1 MAPTESPYHKTM
13 ASIYK
18 RSQWTCIIKLT
29 IKKLNQS
36 NLILIIIDI
45 FNVNIRGVEN
55 LFVYSFL
62 FQYGVAVTKYDR
74 HGFRAR
80 MRQLLLTTS
89 SAVMVQEAKI
99 KQRIDYGTLLGNV
112 TVIQLSPLLPNN
124 TVRHPSLLKF
134 HTPVFQSI

>member
-1 MAPTESPYHKTM
+1 M

-74 HGFRAR
+74 HGFHAR

-134 HTPVFQSI
+134 HTPVFQSISFLGNHTLP